1 MTFTSIRHGV
11 YGGLAGGVVFG
22 AMMGMMGML
31 SMIGNMM
38 GLPSAWAGFVVHMMI
53 SAIIG
58 GTFALLVHWTGWRAG
73 IGSGLA
79 YGTLWWVLG
88 PLTLMPLMM
97 GMGFGV
103 NWNAGAIV
111 QAMPSLVGHLVFGG
125 ILGWTY
131 ARLASHASHRPE
143 QHRHA
148 KAA

>member
-73 IGSGLA
+73 IRSGLA

-131 ARLASHASHRPE
+131 ARLASHVSHRPE
-143 QHRHA
+143 QYRHA

>member
-1 MTFTSIRHGV
+1 MTFTSIKHGV

-38 GLPSAWAGFVVHMMI
+38 DMPSAWGGFFVHMMI
-53 SAIIG
+53 SATIG
-58 GTFALLVHWTGWRAG
+58 GTFALLVHWTGWRG
-73 IGSGLA
+73 GVGTGLA
-79 YGTLWWVLG
+79 YGSLWWFLG

-103 NWNAGAIV
+103 NWNAGAIM
-111 QAMPSLVGHLVFGG
+111 QAMPSLMGHLVFGG

-131 ARLASHASHRPE
+131 ARLASYGHE
-143 QHRHA
+143 QHQHA
-148 KAA
+148 QAA